1 MAQRTPEN
9 NTAFLLS
16 LPTTLRREVLA
27 DMEESQF
34 DMLPPELAAE
44 ARQLRREH
52 EERIART
59 VQNGVLT
66 HSFTTR
72 TDRKLPCSS
81 CYVHL
86 ICCICTFF
94 SSNLSRNVLIFSRLL
109 LCHNPSQL
117 WSQLSNLISL
127 FYYTRCALTTPGRH
141 WMCSHHNDP
150 INYGISKWKFDMK
163 SNQLLLKPKLKFPKT
178 RIEIA

>member
-1 MAQRTPEN
+1 MLNQFRQEQHQQQQQQDQHQPQQGVSGTSEGMAQRTPEN

-117 WSQLSNLISL
+117 
-127 FYYTRCALTTPGRH
+127 
-141 WMCSHHNDP
+141 
-150 INYGISKWKFDMK
+150 
-163 SNQLLLKPKLKFPKT
+163 
-178 RIEIA
+178 